1 LKKTKLTGVADMKL
15 DKAFYSPGELGDLLD
30 LSSDTILNY
39 IKSGRLFAVKL
50 SERTYRIPQRAA
62 ARLVG
67 EPVAPSRIDRQP
79 RGGAQAAAKIR
90 QRFVDEDRALSKR

>member
-1 LKKTKLTGVADMKL
+1 MKL

-39 IKSGRLFAVKL
+39 IKSGKLFAIKL

-67 EPVAPSRIDRQP
+67 EPVEPSRINRQP
-79 RGGAQAAAKIR
+79 RGGAQAAEKIR
-90 QRFVDEDRALSKR
+90 QRFAHADRALSRR